1 MELLAETVRLNH
13 RTPCVC
19 EIEEGIGIEDDDTQ
33 THLYRIAQEAVNN
46 ALRHGN
52 PKTIWIRLETE
63 SVGVS
68 VLSVED
74 DGSGIKKAKG
84 KGPKGVEVA
93 GKAGIGMR
101 VMEYRANLI
110 GAELEVK
117 PRVGGGVIV
126 TCRLRAPGVSRGKGR
141 QFKVTKRG

>member
-1 MELLAETVRLNH
+1 M
-13 RTPCVC
+13 
-19 EIEEGIGIEDDDTQ
+19 IEDDDTQ

-46 ALRHGN
+46 ALRHGD
-52 PKTIWIRLETE
+52 PKTIWIRLKTE
-63 SVGVS
+63 SMGVS

-84 KGPKGVEVA
+84 KGPKVA

-117 PRVGGGVIV
+117 SRVGGGVVV
-126 TCRLRAPGVSRGKGR
+126 TCRLRAPGVPRGKGR
-141 QFKVTKRG
+141 GFKVTKRG